1 MWRFIL
7 GRVLHAAP
15 VLLGV
20 SIVVFSLAHM
30 VPGDIA
36 QIMLPAEAA
45 PADVARLRAH
55 YGLDRPLYEQYG
67 RWLVHALSG
76 DLGVSAYSGVPVVQ
90 ELRDALAY
98 TLLLAIP
105 AALVGFGLG
114 VTFGTIAAFHHGR
127 AIDRVFSALAIA
139 GVSLPVYWV
148 GIVLVAVFAA
158 ILNWLPAMGAPAA
171 DQIFSWEG
179 ARQLVLP
186 VFTLSLVPMG
196 VIARLTRASVLEVLS
211 LEFVTALRAK
221 GLPLGAVVRHVG
233 RNASPPV
240 VALMGLQLGY
250 LLGGAILVEVV
261 FNWPGSGL
269 LMNLAIFR
277 RDVPMLQGTIV
288 VLAAL
293 FVVINLAVDV
303 LQAALD
309 PRIRR

>member
-1 MWRFIL
+1 MWRFIF
-7 GRVLHAAP
+7 GRLLHTAP

-36 QIMLPAEAA
+36 QIMLPAEAT
-45 PADVARLRAH
+45 PDDVSRLRQH
-55 YGLDRPLYEQYG
+55 YGLDRPLHEQYV
-67 RWLVHALSG
+67 RWLMHALGG
-76 DLGVSAYSGVPVVQ
+76 DLGVSAYSGVPVAQ
-90 ELRDALAY
+90 ELGGALGY

-105 AALVGFGLG
+105 AALAGFGLG
-114 VTFGTIAAFHHGR
+114 VAFGTIAAFHHGR
-127 AIDRVFSALAIA
+127 AVDRIFSALAIA

-148 GIVLVAVFAA
+148 GIVLVVVFAVV
-158 ILNWLPAMGAPAA
+158 LNWLPAMGAPAA
-171 DQIFSWEG
+171 GQALGWEE
-179 ARQLVLP
+179 ARHLVLP
-186 VFTLSLVPMG
+186 VLTLSLVPMG
-196 VIARLTRASVLEVLS
+196 VVGRLTRASVLEVLGQ
-211 LEFVTALRAK
+211 EFVTALRAR
-221 GLPLGAVVRHVG
+221 GLPLRAVVRHVG

-261 FNWPGSGL
+261 FNWPGTGL

-277 RDVPMLQGTIV
+277 RDVPVLQGTILA
-288 VLAAL
+288 LAAL